1 VRTTERLCLECGA
14 ELPATKLGRP
24 RAHCEAFRPSRS
36 AQQHGAD
43 PNARRRRN
51 LRSPN
56 EALLARLRR
65 QGIQAQLSLGPDG
78 EFEITRPCADCGS
91 SISATTLGRPREH
104 CDDCREKRH
113 AEQIDAWRHAH
124 SEYGREWRAAH
135 PTYQRDYAREHPEK
149 VREYGRKNRSEHRD
163 DVNAR
168 ARRWRA
174 AHRDDVNAQLRRRRA
189 ENPGEHAAA
198 MRAWRAAH
206 AKPPESAG

>member
-135 PTYQRDYAREHPEK
+135 PTYQRDYARDNPERMAGYRRKYLGEHSGEL
-149 VREYGRKNRSEHRD
+149 
-163 DVNAR
+163 NAR
-168 ARRWRA
+168 ARRWYA
-174 AHRDDVNAQLRRRRA
+174 EHRDEARERLRRYRAEHPGAHAEAERRRRA
-189 ENPGEHAAA
+189 RRRAGE
-198 MRAWRAAH
+198 
-206 AKPPESAG
+206 